1 MAIHVRRRE
10 FIVTLFSGMAAW
22 PLTARGQR
30 AGKMWRIAFIAHVPA
45 IIYEQPLFDDLREL
59 GYVEGQNII
68 IERRYA
74 EGMAERFQEFAAE
87 MVRLKADL
95 IITTTTP
102 AALAARNATTTIPIV
117 IPTAIDPVGTGLIAS
132 FAHPG
137 GNITGGA
144 ILVGE
149 LAAKRLQLL
158 KEVVSNLSRTGVF
171 WNSANPA
178 NALALRET
186 DGAARAL
193 GVTLQSHEVKGQK
206 DFEVAF
212 ARMAEER
219 LDALFVLDDA
229 LTIQYR
235 KEIADFAMQKRLP
248 SAFSA
253 KDGVEAG
260 GLMTYGPRYSE
271 MMRRAASLVDK
282 ILRGAEPASLPMEQP
297 TAFDLVINLKTANAI
312 GLTVPPPLLA
322 RADQVIE

>member
-1 MAIHVRRRE
+1 MKRRD
-10 FIVTLFSGMAAW
+10 FITLVGGAAAAW
-22 PLTARGQR
+22 PLAARAQH
-30 AGKMWRIAFIAHVPA
+30 AGKTWRIAFIAHVPS
-45 IIYEQPLFDDLREL
+45 IIYEEPLFDDLREL

-74 EGMAERFQEFAAE
+74 EGRPERFQEFAAE

-158 KEVVSNLSRTGVF
+158 KEVVPNLSRTGVL

-186 DGAARAL
+186 DGAARAI
-193 GVTLQSHEVKGQK
+193 GVTLQSHEVKGPK

-229 LTIQYR
+229 LTIQYG
-235 KEIADFAMQKRLP
+235 KQIADFAMQKRLP
-248 SAFSA
+248 SVFSA

-312 GLTVPPPLLA
+312 GLTVPPLLLA
-322 RADQVIE
+322 RADEVIE

>member
-1 MAIHVRRRE
+1 MRTRRA
-10 FIVTLFSGMAAW
+10 FVTLLSGAAATW
-22 PLTARGQR
+22 PLGAWAQH
-30 AGKMWRIAFIAHVPA
+30 AGKMWRIAFISQAQQN
-45 IIYEQPLFDDLREL
+45 IYEVLFERLREL

-74 EGMAERFQEFAAE
+74 EGRAEKFQEFAAE

-95 IITTTTP
+95 IITITTP
-102 AALAARNATTTIPIV
+102 AALAAKNATTTIPVV

-132 FAHPG
+132 LAHPG

-144 ILVGE
+144 ILTGE
-149 LAAKRLQLL
+149 MAAKRLELL
-158 KEVVSNLSRTGVF
+158 KEVVPSLSRTAVL

-178 NALALRET
+178 NALAWRDT
-186 DGAARAL
+186 QDAARAL
-193 GVTLQSHEVKGQK
+193 GVILQPHEVQGPK

-229 LTIQYR
+229 LTIPYR
-235 KEIADFAMQKRLP
+235 KEIADFAIQKRLP
-248 SAFSA
+248 SVFAA
-253 KDGVEAG
+253 KDRVEAG
-260 GLMTYGPRYSE
+260 GLMSYGPRYSE

-282 ILRGAEPASLPMEQP
+282 ILQGAQPTNLPMEQP
-297 TAFDLVINLKTANAI
+297 TTFELVINLKTAKAI

-322 RADQVIE
+322 RADEVIE

>member
-1 MAIHVRRRE
+1 MKRRD
-10 FIVTLFSGMAAW
+10 FIALVGGAAAAW
-22 PLTARGQR
+22 SLAARAQH
-30 AGKMWRIAFIAHVPA
+30 AGKTWRIAFIAHVPS
-45 IIYEQPLFDDLREL
+45 IIYEEPLFDDLREL

-74 EGMAERFQEFAAE
+74 EGRPERFQEFAAE

-132 FAHPG
+132 LAHPG

-158 KEVVSNLSRTGVF
+158 KEVVPNLSRTGVL

-186 DGAARAL
+186 DGAARAI
-193 GVTLQSHEVKGQK
+193 GVTLQSHEVKGPK

-229 LTIQYR
+229 LTIQYG
-235 KEIADFAMQKRLP
+235 KQIADFAMQKRLP
-248 SAFSA
+248 SVFSA

-312 GLTVPPPLLA
+312 GLTVPPLLLA
-322 RADQVIE
+322 RADEVIE

>member
-1 MAIHVRRRE
+1 MKRRD
-10 FIVTLFSGMAAW
+10 FITLVGGAAAAW
-22 PLTARGQR
+22 PLAARAQH
-30 AGKMWRIAFIAHVPA
+30 AGKTWRIAFIAHVPS
-45 IIYEQPLFDDLREL
+45 IIYEEPLFDDLREL

-74 EGMAERFQEFAAE
+74 EGRPERFQEFAAE

-132 FAHPG
+132 LAHPG

-158 KEVVSNLSRTGVF
+158 KEVVPNLSRTGVL

-186 DGAARAL
+186 DGAARAI
-193 GVTLQSHEVKGQK
+193 GVTLQSHEVKGPK

-229 LTIQYR
+229 LTIQYG
-235 KEIADFAMQKRLP
+235 KQIADFAMQKRLP
-248 SAFSA
+248 SVFSA

-271 MMRRAASLVDK
+271 MMRSAASLVDK
-282 ILRGAEPASLPMEQP
+282 ILRGAEPASLPMAQP

-322 RADQVIE
+322 RADEVIE

>member
-1 MAIHVRRRE
+1 MKRRD
-10 FIVTLFSGMAAW
+10 FITLVGGAAAAW
-22 PLTARGQR
+22 PLAARAQH
-30 AGKMWRIAFIAHVPA
+30 AGKTWRIAFIAHVPT
-45 IIYEQPLFDDLREL
+45 IIYEEPLFDDLREL

-74 EGMAERFQEFAAE
+74 EGRPERFQEFAAE

-132 FAHPG
+132 LAHPG

-144 ILVGE
+144 VLTGE

-158 KEVVSNLSRTGVF
+158 KEVVPNLSRTGVL

-186 DGAARAL
+186 DGAARAI
-193 GVTLQSHEVKGQK
+193 GVTLQSHEVKGPK

-229 LTIQYR
+229 LTIQYG
-235 KEIADFAMQKRLP
+235 KQIADFAMQKRLP
-248 SAFSA
+248 SVFSA

-271 MMRRAASLVDK
+271 MMRSAASLVDK

-322 RADQVIE
+322 RADEVIE